1 MNTRQKEIK
10 KVFRGIINTY
20 YGVNDD
26 MSIYNI
32 RHYDFK
38 VIAALSR
45 YVTTPKTKDHDL
57 LSPMDRRAILSTL
70 TSHKKRGCNYE
81 FTFNSVREAYTS
93 FMSGIRPKS
102 VLKFQGEVI

>member
-45 YVTTPKTKDHDL
+45 YVTTPKTKDL

-70 TSHKKRGCNYE
+70 TSRKKRGCQYE
-81 FTFNSVREAYTS
+81 FTFSCVREAYTS
-93 FMSGIRPKS
+93 FISGIRPKL
-102 VLKFQGEVI
+102 VPKFQGE